1 MRCIRV
7 YAGWIREKILE
18 RVIFNHQHS
27 IWILDLLH
35 LGGAHLAVGAG
46 RWVRGKNLQLHPYQS
61 MGDGGLMMDEFAR
74 SKEGRWM

>member
-7 YAGWIREKILE
+7 YARWMREKILE
-18 RVIFNHQHS
+18 RFIFNNQHS

-46 RWVRGKNLQLHPYQS
+46 RWVRGKNLQLHPYQ
-61 MGDGGLMMDEFAR
+61 R
-74 SKEGRWM
+74 HGRWGIDDG